1 MNENE
6 NEKQEQQQEQ
16 QQEQTNNDVDLAK
29 ALSDMK
35 ANTVDKA
42 TYEKLQ
48 NDYRKLKQQVIDGV
62 SINNQQK
69 QNPQYNLEELRKAWQ
84 KEDQTNLEYIQNTL
98 AYRKALIETGHRD
111 PFLPFGKGHERI
123 DTSEKQKAE
132 RVAQVMQECIDE
144 ADGNSEIFTSLLNAR
159 MVDDGALLLAL
170 AKKNSKR
177 K

>member
-16 QQEQTNNDVDLAK
+16 INNDVDLAK
-29 ALSDMK
+29 ALNDMK

-48 NDYRKLKQQVIDGV
+48 NDYRNLKKQVIDGV
-62 SINNQQK
+62 SINKQQEQK
-69 QNPQYNLEELRKAWQ
+69 PQHNLEELRKAWQ

-111 PFLPFGKGHERI
+111 PFLPFGKGHESI
-123 DTSEKQKAE
+123 DTNEKQEAE

-144 ADGNSEIFTSLLNAR
+144 ADGNSELFTSLLNAR
-159 MVDDGALLLAL
+159 MVDDGALLMAL
-170 AKKNSKR
+170 AKRNSKR
-177 K
+177 R

>member
-6 NEKQEQQQEQ
+6 NEKQEQ

-48 NDYRKLKQQVIDGV
+48 DDYRKLKQQVIDGV
-62 SINNQQK
+62 SINNQQEQK
-69 QNPQYNLEELRKAWQ
+69 PKYNLEELRKAWQ
-84 KEDQTNLEYIQNTL
+84 KEDQTNLEYIHNTL
-98 AYRKALIETGHRD
+98 EYRKALIETGHRD
-111 PFLPFGKGHERI
+111 PFLPFGKGHENI

-144 ADGNSEIFTSLLNAR
+144 ADGNSELFTSLLNAR

>member
-1 MNENE
+1 MKENE
-6 NEKQEQQQEQ
+6 NEKQEQQT
-16 QQEQTNNDVDLAK
+16 EQTNNDVDLAK

-62 SINNQQK
+62 SINNQQEQK
-69 QNPQYNLEELRKAWQ
+69 PQYNLEELRKAWQ

-98 AYRKALIETGHRD
+98 AYRKALIETGHRA
-111 PFLPFGKGHERI
+111 PFLPFGQGHENI
-123 DTSEKQKAE
+123 HTSEKQKAE
-132 RVAQVMQECIDE
+132 RVADVMQQCIDE
-144 ADGNSEIFTSLLNAR
+144 ADGNSELFTSLLNAR
-159 MVDDGALLLAL
+159 MVDDGAILMAL

-177 K
+177 R